1 MTMQYDVKSAYTA
14 VDAALVTSRTRL
26 KGMYI
31 VVSTAGSNPVTV
43 YDNSSAGSGAVVIR
57 AGASVAGAHTVV
69 IPGEGILA
77 MNGLYV
83 DTGSADSV
91 TLIYG

>member
-1 MTMQYDVKSAYTA
+1 MQYDVKSAYTA
-14 VDAALVTSRTRL
+14 ADAALVPYRTRL
-26 KGMYI
+26 KGLYI
-31 VVSTAGSNPVTV
+31 VVSTGGSNPVTI
-43 YDNSSAGSGAVVIR
+43 YDNASTGSGTIVFR

-69 IPGEGILA
+69 IPNEGILA

-91 TLIYG
+91 TIIYG

>member
-1 MTMQYDVKSAYTA
+1 MTMQFDVKSAYTA
-14 VDAALVTSRTRL
+14 ADAALVTSRTRL
-26 KGMYI
+26 KGLYI
-31 VVSTAGSNPVTV
+31 VVSTGGANPVTI
-43 YDNSSAGSGAVVIR
+43 YDNASAGSGSIVLR

-91 TLIYG
+91 TIIYG

>member
-1 MTMQYDVKSAYTA
+1 MTTQYDVKSAYTA
-14 VDAALVTSRTRL
+14 TDAALVTSRTRL

-31 VVSTAGSNPVTV
+31 VVGTAGANPVTV
-43 YDNSSAGSGAVVIR
+43 YDNASAGSGTVVLR
-57 AGASVAGAHTVV
+57 AGASVAGAHTLV

-77 MNGLYV
+77 MNGLFV

-91 TLIYG
+91 TVIYG

>member
-1 MTMQYDVKSAYTA
+1 MTMQFDVKSAYTA
-14 VDAALVTSRTRL
+14 ADAALVTSRTRL
-26 KGMYI
+26 KGLYI
-31 VVSTAGSNPVTV
+31 VVGTAGANPVTI
-43 YDNSSAGSGAVVIR
+43 YDNASTGSGSIVLR
-57 AGASVAGAHTVV
+57 AGASIAGAHTVV

-91 TLIYG
+91 TIIYG

>member
-1 MTMQYDVKSAYTA
+1 MQYDVKSAYTA
-14 VDAALVTSRTRL
+14 ADAALVPYRTRL

-31 VVSTAGSNPVTV
+31 VVGTGGANPVTV
-43 YDNSSAGSGAVVIR
+43 YDNSSAGSGTIVFR

-77 MNGLYV
+77 NNGLYV

-91 TLIYG
+91 TIIYG

>member
-1 MTMQYDVKSAYTA
+1 MTTQYDVKSAYTA

-31 VVSTAGSNPVTV
+31 VVGTAGANPVTV
-43 YDNSSAGSGAVVIR
+43 YDNASAGSGTVVLR
-57 AGASVAGAHTVV
+57 AGASVAGAHTLV

>member
-1 MTMQYDVKSAYTA
+1 MQFDVKSAYTA
-14 VDAALVTSRTRL
+14 VDAALVPYRTRL
-26 KGMYI
+26 KGLYI

-43 YDNSSAGSGAVVIR
+43 YDNASTGSGTVLFR

-69 IPGEGILA
+69 IPSDGILA

-91 TLIYG
+91 TIIYG

>member
-1 MTMQYDVKSAYTA
+1 MTTQFDVKSAYTA
-14 VDAALVTSRTRL
+14 TDAAVVTYRTRL

-31 VVSTAGSNPVTV
+31 AVSTAGSNPVTV
-43 YDNSSAGSGAVVIR
+43 YDNASAATGTVLFR
-57 AGASVAGAHTVV
+57 AGASVSGAHTVV

-77 MNGLYV
+77 VNGLFV

-91 TLIYG
+91 TVIYG

>member
-1 MTMQYDVKSAYTA
+1 MQYDVKSAYTA
-14 VDAALVTSRTRL
+14 ADAALVTARTRL

-31 VVSTAGSNPVTV
+31 VVGTAGANPVTV
-43 YDNSSAGSGAVVIR
+43 YDNSSAASGTVVFR

-77 MNGLYV
+77 LNGLYV

-91 TLIYG
+91 TIIYG

>member
-1 MTMQYDVKSAYTA
+1 MQYDVKSAYTA
-14 VDAALVTSRTRL
+14 ADAALVTSRTRL

-31 VVSTAGSNPVTV
+31 VVGTGGANPVTV
-43 YDNSSAGSGAVVIR
+43 YDNSSTGSGTIVFR

-91 TLIYG
+91 TIIYG

>member
-1 MTMQYDVKSAYTA
+1 MQYDVKSAYTA
-14 VDAALVTSRTRL
+14 TDAALVTSRTRL

-31 VVSTAGSNPVTV
+31 VVSTGGANPVTV
-43 YDNSSAGSGAVVIR
+43 YDNSSAGSGTVVLR
-57 AGASVAGAHTVV
+57 AGATVAGAHTVY

-77 MNGLYV
+77 LNGLYV

-91 TLIYG
+91 TIIYG

>member
-1 MTMQYDVKSAYTA
+1 MAMQYDVKAAYTA
-14 VDAALVTSRTRL
+14 ADAALVTSRTRL

-43 YDNSSAGSGAVVIR
+43 YDNSSAGSGTIVFR

-77 MNGLYV
+77 NNGLYV

-91 TLIYG
+91 TIIYG